1 MVVRAFSY
9 FHHLANA
16 AEDLNRRRSPPAEG
30 TIGQALERL
39 RAAHVTTRKLVAFFD
54 RARVEPVLT
63 AHPTEVQRKSILDRH
78 RAVIDLLARRG
89 ALPADE
95 VERAL
100 RREVLILWKTSELRL
115 AKPTVADEIENG
127 LAYFRSTFL
136 AAIPRLYAELADG
149 MGPDARVASFLRVA
163 SWIGGDRDGNPHVT
177 PEVTEHAVERQ
188 AALAFEHYLR
198 EVHALGA
205 ELSLSSRYMTG
216 TSDLAALAA
225 RSPDRGT
232 SRDDEPYRRALVGI
246 YARIAATAREL
257 GVDVGTLAAGAA
269 PARAYSSPA
278 ELVADLGV
286 LATALIDDGAGMIAD
301 GRLRD
306 LTRAVDVFGFHLTP
320 LDLRQHSEV
329 HGRAV
334 AELVARATGRRGYET
349 LAEPERQAL
358 LLRELATPRPLMSP
372 HVSYSEETARELRML
387 ATAARARARFGE
399 RAIPNYVISMTA
411 GPSDVLEVAL
421 LLKEV
426 GLLVPGEEP
435 ACAVN
440 IIPLF
445 ETIGDLRG
453 AGAVMD
459 QLFSIAYY
467 RKLLESRGNVQEV
480 MLGYS
485 DSNKDGG
492 FLTSNWELYKAEL
505 ALVDVFRRHDVGL
518 RLFHGR
524 GGTVGRGGGPSY
536 LAVLAQPRGSVAGQL
551 RLTEQGEV
559 IASKYADPIVGC
571 RNLGTLVAATMEATL
586 LDGADLGADERP
598 FHEAMDELS
607 RYAFQEYRGLVYET
621 PGFIDYFR
629 ASTPINEIGDLNI
642 GSRPA
647 SRRASDRIED
657 LRAIPWVFS
666 WGQSRQSIPG
676 FYGFGSAVKRY
687 LDVGRAR
694 RLSLLRAMHARWPF
708 FRTLTDRLD
717 MVLAKLDM
725 GIASRYAGLV
735 PDRALRRAVFD
746 RIRREHDATR
756 EALFAITRARTLLEG
771 NPSLARSL
779 RNRIPY
785 IDPLNHLQVDL
796 LRRLRSGRGD
806 AEELRRA
813 VHLTI
818 NGVAAG
824 LRNSG

>member
-1 MVVRAFSY
+1 
-9 FHHLANA
+9 
-16 AEDLNRRRSPPAEG
+16 
-30 TIGQALERL
+30 
-39 RAAHVTTRKLVAFFD
+39 
-54 RARVEPVLT
+54 
-63 AHPTEVQRKSILDRH
+63 
-78 RAVIDLLARRG
+78 
-89 ALPADE
+89 
-95 VERAL
+95 
-100 RREVLILWKTSELRL
+100 
-115 AKPTVADEIENG
+115 
-127 LAYFRSTFL
+127 
-136 AAIPRLYAELADG
+136 
-149 MGPDARVASFLRVA
+149 
-163 SWIGGDRDGNPHVT
+163 
-177 PEVTEHAVERQ
+177 
-188 AALAFEHYLR
+188 
-198 EVHALGA
+198 
-205 ELSLSSRYMTG
+205 
-216 TSDLAALAA
+216 
-225 RSPDRGT
+225 
-232 SRDDEPYRRALVGI
+232 
-246 YARIAATAREL
+246 
-257 GVDVGTLAAGAA
+257 
-269 PARAYSSPA
+269 
-278 ELVADLGV
+278 
-286 LATALIDDGAGMIAD
+286 
-301 GRLRD
+301 
-306 LTRAVDVFGFHLTP
+306 
-320 LDLRQHSEV
+320 
-329 HGRAV
+329 
-334 AELVARATGRRGYET
+334 
-349 LAEPERQAL
+349 
-358 LLRELATPRPLMSP
+358 
-372 HVSYSEETARELRML
+372 
-387 ATAARARARFGE
+387 
-399 RAIPNYVISMTA
+399 
-411 GPSDVLEVAL
+411 
-421 LLKEV
+421 
-426 GLLVPGEEP
+426 
-435 ACAVN
+435 
-440 IIPLF
+440 
-445 ETIGDLRG
+445 
-453 AGAVMD
+453 
-459 QLFSIAYY
+459 
-467 RKLLESRGNVQEV
+467 
-480 MLGYS
+480 
-485 DSNKDGG
+485 
-492 FLTSNWELYKAEL
+492 
-505 ALVDVFRRHDVGL
+505 
-518 RLFHGR
+518 
-524 GGTVGRGGGPSY
+524 
-536 LAVLAQPRGSVAGQL
+536 
-551 RLTEQGEV
+551 
-559 IASKYADPIVGC
+559 
-571 RNLGTLVAATMEATL
+571 MEATL